1 MLCVC
6 VDEKERRGRVL
17 FSQEMVLAWSR
28 TLLAPSQTPNRTPM
42 RRVNHVIGLTQPSSF
57 NVPTHASTPWR
68 QSIIALVQS
77 CPRSK
82 RERVVLADLRTIPP
96 SLVSFKPLHTL
107 SRSAQHHALL
117 PRSLVIAPIVVSP
130 LLVESSRASID
141 TSELSLWSSCSPCVW
156 VVARLVT
163 RHQSIHSF
171 HSATRVSAC
180 CTRAPSHSH
189 TLSPNVR

>member
-1 MLCVC
+1 M
-6 VDEKERRGRVL
+6 L
-17 FSQEMVLAWSR
+17 FSQEMVLAWS
-28 TLLAPSQTPNRTPM
+28 S
-42 RRVNHVIGLTQPSSF
+42 
-57 NVPTHASTPWR
+57 
-68 QSIIALVQS
+68 
-77 CPRSK
+77 
-82 RERVVLADLRTIPP
+82 
-96 SLVSFKPLHTL
+96 HTL
-107 SRSAQHHALL
+107 SNSQPQSNAPGEPCDRPHNRVLSMYRPTHPHRGANPSRSSNPAHEAKGSVLSWRTSGLSRPRSSRSNHYTLSLCATPRALL

-130 LLVESSRASID
+130 LPVESSRASID